1 MPESDAEIDALFGKK
16 VTITIAEKAESGS
29 PTSPDS
35 SIAATEADTFIIEND
50 KKILTI
56 TIAE

>member
-1 MPESDAEIDALFGKK
+1 MPDSDAEIDALFGKK
-16 VTITIAEKAESGS
+16 VTITIAEKSESGS
-29 PTSPDS
+29 PASSDS
-35 SIAATEADTFIIEND
+35 TIGENAADTFIIEND